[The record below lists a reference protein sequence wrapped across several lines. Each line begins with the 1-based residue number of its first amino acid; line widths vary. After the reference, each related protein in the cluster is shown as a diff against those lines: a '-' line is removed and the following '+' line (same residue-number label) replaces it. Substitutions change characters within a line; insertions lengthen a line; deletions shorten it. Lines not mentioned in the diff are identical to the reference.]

1 MGTQSALGCCTEESE
16 TKDGSPW
23 PQDEGM
29 EARVLRMN
37 SMMNLGRG
45 NGRLRFS
52 SSVKVAMVVWKH
64 REAFYGRLRLQ
75 LCR

>member
-1 MGTQSALGCCTEESE
+1 
-16 TKDGSPW
+16 
-23 PQDEGM
+23 M